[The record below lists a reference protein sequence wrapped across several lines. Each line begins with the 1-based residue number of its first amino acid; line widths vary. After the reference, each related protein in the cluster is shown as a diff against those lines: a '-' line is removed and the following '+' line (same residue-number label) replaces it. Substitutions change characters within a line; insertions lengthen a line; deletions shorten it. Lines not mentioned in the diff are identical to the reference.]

1 MAKDNRSLYE
11 VTINGVKHTLKLD
24 QDDADRYGDAAV
36 KVDTKKAPANKAA
49 GAATNKAGG
58 NTSDKTD
65 TK

>member
-24 QDDADRYGDAAV
+24 QDDVDRYGDAAV
-36 KVDTKKAPANKAA
+36 KVDVKKAPANK
-49 GAATNKAGG
+49 GATKPATKTA
-58 NTSDKTD
+58 TESDD